1 MMEYCWAR
9 EVLQTE
15 RDTVMNLR
23 NEEAPRQSVN
33 FASCRANLVHPLTVL
48 P

>member
-9 EVLQTE
+9 EALQTE

-23 NEEAPRQSVN
+23 NEEAALGVS
-33 FASCRANLVHPLTVL
+33 L
-48 P
+48 